1 MKYKSLE
8 KLGIGKSNN
17 KKNKILSFLN
27 KTLMAIFLGLVF
39 LIVMDYSPK
48 FKAYMHENV
57 LNKDLSFG
65 LISKIYNKYFGEV
78 LPKSPDELVK
88 VFNEKLTY
96 SAKEKY
102 VDGYKLTVT
111 NNYLVPVITSGVVVF
126 TGEDDNY
133 GKIITV
139 EGEDGSTII
148 YGNILNSDLKLYDYV
163 SREKYLGET
172 NGNILYV
179 VIKKNGEYQDIETYL
194 S

>member
-8 KLGIGKSNN
+8 KLGIGKNNN
-17 KKNKILSFLN
+17 KKNKVLSFLN

-48 FKAYMHENV
+48 FKTYMHENV